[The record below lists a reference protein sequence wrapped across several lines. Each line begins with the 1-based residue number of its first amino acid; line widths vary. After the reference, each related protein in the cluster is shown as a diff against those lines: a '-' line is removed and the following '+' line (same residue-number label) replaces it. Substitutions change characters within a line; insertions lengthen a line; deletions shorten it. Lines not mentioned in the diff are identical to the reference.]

1 MASASELDRS
11 LNITLSFTL
20 NIEIKLLTFRTSEAT
35 SYVESGEESLSKQVP
50 TYQLRKDCILRNFD
64 DECDSDNCVV
74 YCLEISSQTTFKIGL
89 VTSFKSGVITRVNVL
104 LWLTNI

>member
-1 MASASELDRS
+1 MASASKLDSS

-50 TYQLRKDCILRNFD
+50 TYQLRTDCILRNF
-64 DECDSDNCVV
+64 CFFLFTI
-74 YCLEISSQTTFKIGL
+74 Y
-89 VTSFKSGVITRVNVL
+89 VILITVL
-104 LWLTNI
+104 FIV